1 MISLSF
7 DTDHMNEARMV
18 EFLAEVTWPG
28 GATFFCTQPYGCLG
42 SEENFEL
49 APHPLL
55 TGDRNWLAE
64 LKAKRAEFPN
74 ALGWRAHSCVFSH
87 TLAEWISCNGY
98 LYASTHDSFGEA
110 GIKPNR
116 HLWGVWHVPIYY
128 MDNLDFSRN
137 RFAPERK
144 ERPFARS
151 LIETACRP
159 DGLYVFDFHPIH
171 LVLNTPDPDW
181 YSVRRAAFLA
191 GEKSSIL
198 RYNGYGARSFFD
210 ELVAAMKHC
219 NQSSVSI
226 LEALRAYLGERLE
239 PRDPASLPYAFDEAR
254 LGL

>member
-7 DTDHMNEARMV
+7 DTDHMNEARME
-18 EFLAEVTWPG
+18 EFLAEETWPG
-28 GATFFCTQPYGCLG
+28 GATFFCTQPYECLSRLG
-42 SEENFEL
+42 GVEL
-49 APHPLL
+49 APHPFL
-55 TGDRNWLAE
+55 TGERNWLTE
-64 LKAKRAEFPN
+64 LKKKRAEFPQ
-74 ALGWRAHSCVFSH
+74 ASGWRSHSCVFSH

-110 GIKPNR
+110 RIRPSR

-137 RFAPERK
+137 RFAPERN

-171 LVLNTPDPDW
+171 LMLNTPDPDW
-181 YSVRRAAFLA
+181 YSRRRTAFLA
-191 GEKSSIL
+191 GDSISAL
-198 RYNGYGARSFFD
+198 RYDGYGARSFFVD
-210 ELVAAMKHC
+210 LVAAM
-219 NQSSVSI
+219 NNLSLSSTSI
-226 LEALRAYLGERLE
+226 LDALCVFVGEHLE
-239 PRDPASLPYAFDEAR
+239 PRDPASLPYLFDESR